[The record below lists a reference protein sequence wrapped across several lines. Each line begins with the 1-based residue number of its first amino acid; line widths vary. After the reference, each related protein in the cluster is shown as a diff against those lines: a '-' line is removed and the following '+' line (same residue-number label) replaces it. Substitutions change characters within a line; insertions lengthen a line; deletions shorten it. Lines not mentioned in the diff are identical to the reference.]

1 MTNQIAVNW
10 NGLPNLISKMKL
22 GTHEKT
28 KIYNETKTVTGQT
41 MKFAM
46 SDPRLAASLPAHQK
60 NSLFI
65 VSR

>member
-1 MTNQIAVNW
+1 
-10 NGLPNLISKMKL
+10 MKL